1 MLRLTDPTGE
11 NERSNSVHDLL
22 SSSEKMLEAPIGFLN
37 PSDENDCTLE
47 VKKVPQAEPETASIS
62 TDASVPVWKTI
73 GFCEEAV
80 RAMVKIIE
88 IRDPYTASHQVRVS
102 RISVE
107 IAGAMGLSPARI
119 KGVQLA
125 ALIHDIGKLAIP
137 QELLNKPGRL
147 SQSEFEM
154 IKTHTR
160 VGYGILKDLKFPWP
174 IARMVLQ
181 HHERINGSGYPYG
194 LQGLDILLEARIL
207 SVADVVEAM
216 SSNRP
221 YRPAIGADLALEEIQ
236 QNKYILYDANV
247 VEACLKC
254 FADHQFNL

>member
-1 MLRLTDPTGE
+1 
-11 NERSNSVHDLL
+11 VHDLL
-22 SSSEKMLEAPIGFLN
+22 SSSEKILEAPIGLFN
-37 PSDENDCTLE
+37 PPENEYTLE
-47 VKKVPQAEPETASIS
+47 VQKAPQADSEPGRNS
-62 TDASVPVWKTI
+62 TDVSVDVWKMI
-73 GFCEEAV
+73 GFCEETV

-88 IRDPYTASHQVRVS
+88 LRDPYTASHQVRVS

-107 IAGAMGLSPARI
+107 IAGALGLSSARI
-119 KGVQLA
+119 KSVQLA

-160 VGYGILKDLKFPWP
+160 VGYGILKDIKFPWP

-194 LQGLDILLEARIL
+194 LEGLDILLEARIL

-221 YRPAIGADLALEEIQ
+221 YRPAIGVDLAIEEIQ

-254 FADHQFNL
+254 FADHKFNL